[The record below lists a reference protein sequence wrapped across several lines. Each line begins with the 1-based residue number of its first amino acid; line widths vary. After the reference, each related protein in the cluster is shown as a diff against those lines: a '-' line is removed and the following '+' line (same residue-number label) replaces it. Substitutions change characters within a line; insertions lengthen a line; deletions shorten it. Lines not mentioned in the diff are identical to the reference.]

1 MNFEMTDNKF
11 SNAIDDWMIDAI
23 CESKASPKEIY
34 QRIKDSVAE
43 HYYYF
48 KEHASR
54 SYELL
59 SLLNEK
65 EYNSLMGKINNPHDP
80 EQQSENLT
88 CDSNDESKECKK
100 AWNDFW
106 QETGMAP
113 WSHSD
118 LEYISTSNYYE
129 QMKKDGW
136 NMTDDGFWI
145 KEDKKWMLP
154 VNVDGLSGECY
165 INLPD
170 DLLEKANMKE
180 GDEIQFIDR
189 KDGSFEIRKVTKSL
203 SMDEC

>member
-1 MNFEMTDNKF
+1 MNFNMTDNKL

-23 CESKASPKEIY
+23 CDSKVSPKEIY
-34 QRIKDSVAE
+34 QRIKDSVRD

-48 KEHASR
+48 KENASR

-59 SLLNEK
+59 ALLNE
-65 EYNSLMGKINNPHDP
+65 E
-80 EQQSENLT
+80 QSENLT
-88 CDSNDESKECKK
+88 CESNDESKECKE

-113 WSHSD
+113 WGNSD
-118 LEYISTSNYYE
+118 LEYLSTSNHHKK
-129 QMKKDGW
+129 MKENGW
-136 NMTDDGFWI
+136 EMTDDGFWI
-145 KEDKKWMLP
+145 KENKTWMLP
-154 VNVDGLSGECY
+154 VNVDGLSGDCY

-170 DLLEKANMKE
+170 DLLEGANLKE

-189 KDGSFEIRKVTKSL
+189 KDGSFEIRKVTKPL